1 MALRR
6 INRPA
11 SNTGS
16 SQGNR
21 YRLKQPIFNK
31 GALQIHISVFLF
43 GFAGLFGKFLSCS
56 PLYIVLGRTFFAF
69 ITLFIYARLISKTVL
84 LSFGK
89 KEFFFFMLQGILLAV
104 HWWSF
109 FFSIQISS
117 VAVGL
122 VTFSTFPLF
131 VTFLEPLFF
140 RERLKP
146 VDIFI
151 AGAVFIGILLV
162 IPEFDF
168 SNNVTRGGFYGIIS
182 GFTFAVLALINRR
195 NARISDS
202 IAVAFYQNLFAALFL
217 AIPIFALK
225 IPTPLFSDLPN
236 LILLG
241 VVCTA
246 LAHTLFINSLTF
258 IRAQTASVIAGLE
271 PVYGIVL
278 AFFIL
283 NEIPGI
289 RTLIGG
295 SVIIGTTVLAGQL
308 SRQEN
313 KKQG

>member
-1 MALRR
+1 M
-6 INRPA
+6 
-11 SNTGS
+11 
-16 SQGNR
+16 
-21 YRLKQPIFNK
+21 
-31 GALQIHISVFLF
+31 
-43 GFAGLFGKFLSCS
+43 
-56 PLYIVLGRTFFAF
+56 
-69 ITLFIYARLISKTVL
+69 SKTVL

-89 KEFFFFMLQGILLAV
+89 KEFFFFILQGILLAL

-140 RERLKP
+140 KEKLKP
-146 VDIFI
+146 ADIFI
-151 AGAVFIGILLV
+151 AGAVFLGILLV
-162 IPEFDF
+162 IPEFNF

-182 GFTFAVLALINRR
+182 GFTFAVLALVNRR
-195 NARISDS
+195 NARISDA
-202 IAVAFYQNLFAALFL
+202 IAVAFYQNLFAALCLVIPVL
-217 AIPIFALK
+217 ALEIPM
-225 IPTPLFSDLPN
+225 PLFSDLPN
-236 LILLG
+236 LFFLG
-241 VVCTA
+241 VICTA
-246 LAHTLFINSLTF
+246 LSHTLFINSLVY

-295 SVIIGTTVLAGQL
+295 LIIVGTTVLAGYL

-313 KKQG
+313 KKQI

>member
-1 MALRR
+1 MKPLV
-6 INRPA
+6 
-11 SNTGS
+11 
-16 SQGNR
+16 
-21 YRLKQPIFNK
+21 FNK
-31 GALQIHISVFLF
+31 GALQIHTAVFLF

-69 ITLFIYARLISKTVL
+69 IALYLYARIVSKTVL

-89 KEFFFFMLQGILLAV
+89 TEFFFFMLQGILLAV

-131 VTFLEPLFF
+131 VTFLEPLCFQ
-140 RERLKP
+140 EKLKP
-146 VDIFI
+146 ADVFI
-151 AGAVFIGILLV
+151 ASAVFLGILLV

-182 GFTFAVLALINRR
+182 GFTFAVLALVNRR

-217 AIPIFALK
+217 LIPVLFLK
-225 IPTPLFSDLPN
+225 TPLPLVSDLPN
-236 LILLG
+236 LIFLG

-246 LAHTLFINSLTF
+246 LAHTLFIQSLIF

-283 NEIPGI
+283 NEVPGI
-289 RTLIGG
+289 RTLTGG
-295 SVIIGTTVLAGQL
+295 LVIIGTTFVAGCL
-308 SRQEN
+308 SRRESKRQA
-313 KKQG
+313 

>member
-1 MALRR
+1 M
-6 INRPA
+6 
-11 SNTGS
+11 
-16 SQGNR
+16 
-21 YRLKQPIFNK
+21 KQTIFNK
-31 GALQIHISVFLF
+31 GALQIHIAVFLF

-69 ITLFIYARLISKTVL
+69 IALYIYARIVSKTVL

-89 KEFFFFMLQGILLAV
+89 KEFFFFILQGILLAL

-140 RERLKP
+140 KEKLKSA
-146 VDIFI
+146 DIFI
-151 AGAVFIGILLV
+151 AGAVFVGILLV
-162 IPEFDF
+162 IPEFNF

-182 GFTFAVLALINRR
+182 GLTFAVLALVNRR
-195 NARISDS
+195 NARISDA
-202 IAVAFYQNLFAALFL
+202 IAVAFYQNLFAALCLVIPVL
-217 AIPIFALK
+217 ALEIPM
-225 IPTPLFSDLPN
+225 PLFSDLPN
-236 LILLG
+236 LIFLG
-241 VVCTA
+241 VICTA
-246 LAHTLFINSLTF
+246 LSHTLFINSLVS

-295 SVIIGTTVLAGQL
+295 LIIIGTTVLAGYL

-313 KKQG
+313 KKQL

>member
-1 MALRR
+1 LALRQISR
-6 INRPA
+6 LV
-11 SNTGS
+11 SNTGNS
-16 SQGNR
+16 HDR
-21 YRLKQPIFNK
+21 DILKPSIFTK
-31 GALQIHISVFLF
+31 GALQIHIAVFLF

-69 ITLFIYARLISKTVL
+69 ITLYLYARLVSKTIL

-89 KEFFFFMLQGILLAV
+89 KEFFFFILQGILLAA

-131 VTFLEPLFF
+131 VTFLEPLCFK
-140 RERLKP
+140 EKLKP
-146 VDIFI
+146 VDIVI

-168 SNNVTRGGFYGIIS
+168 SNNITRGGFYGIIS
-182 GFTFAVLALINRR
+182 GLTFAVLALVNRR
-195 NARISDS
+195 NARISDP

-217 AIPIFALK
+217 VFPVLFLK
-225 IPTPLFSDLPN
+225 IPMPLFSDLPD
-236 LILLG
+236 LIFLG

-246 LAHTLFINSLTF
+246 LSHTLFIKSLSY

-271 PVYGIVL
+271 PVYGIIL

-283 NEIPGI
+283 NETPGI

-295 SVIIGTTVLAGQL
+295 MVIIGTTLVAGHI
-308 SRQEN
+308 SRQE
-313 KKQG
+313 KIKPS